1 MDYEKKINRLPFKVL
16 LYYLCIFFVPDAS
29 IVTLLARYKI
39 MTWIDMRTA
48 YSWSMPIIA
57 TLAVAV
63 FTILFYLLLCIKLSR
78 YDGSE
83 EQIDSCNKFVKKF
96 VMLTMIIG
104 SLNGPFV
111 ALLVTIAC
119 KVKNLKCMTGGVYLV
134 SIGSV
139 CLFALFFYICF
150 LQNLEKNLWQLPF
163 LKKYKSMSLP
173 LRSILVTFF
182 GCAGLLCLTIA
193 PLLSESLHNLK
204 MGQII
209 TEYIGPSA
217 IVASII
223 VILDSY
229 RQMYGTSNRVNQ
241 ISNFTNGITLKD
253 YSMEPLK
260 VQSRDEFGILI
271 NDLNS
276 FYATTASL
284 LGSIKTSTS
293 ASILTAENL
302 SANMT
307 ETTAAIEQIV
317 GNINSVKE
325 QVLNQAAG
333 VEESKST
340 VDTMVVNLDKLTQS
354 ISEQVA
360 SVSQSSA
367 AIEQMVANIRSVT
380 QVLEKNSVSVNKLG
394 VESETGRTKINET
407 VLLSNNVIDQSA
419 SLLEASTIV
428 QSIASQTNLLAM
440 NAAIEAAH
448 AGDAGK
454 GFAVVA
460 DEIRKLAEQSNTQG
474 KKISDQLGDLQT
486 QINEV
491 AKNTQDVQKQ
501 FEVIFELT
509 SIVKNQEEVIK
520 AAMEEQAGGTSQI
533 LEAMNEIKD
542 STELVKNKADEIKA
556 GGQQIG
562 DEMQILA
569 NVTTEI
575 NNAMSEMATGTSQ
588 ITKAI
593 EDVNSTSG
601 ENKEGL
607 EKVEQDVI
615 KFKL

>member
-1 MDYEKKINRLPFKVL
+1 MDYEKRINRLPFKVL
-16 LYYLCIFFVPDAS
+16 LYYLCMFFVPDAS
-29 IVTLLARYKI
+29 TVTLLARYKI
-39 MTWIDMRTA
+39 MTWRDMGTA

-63 FTILFYLLLCIKLSR
+63 FTIVFYLLLCIKLSR

-119 KVKNLKCMTGGVYLV
+119 KVKNIKCMTGGVYLV
-134 SIGSV
+134 STGSV

-217 IVASII
+217 IVASAI

>member
-1 MDYEKKINRLPFKVL
+1 M
-16 LYYLCIFFVPDAS
+16 FFIPDAS
-29 IVTLLARYKI
+29 TVTLLARYKI
-39 MTWIDMRTA
+39 MTWRDMGTA

-96 VMLTMIIG
+96 VMLTMIIA

-119 KVKNLKCMTGGVYLV
+119 KIKNIKCMTGGVYLV
-134 SIGSV
+134 STGSV

-217 IVASII
+217 IVASAI

-325 QVLNQAAG
+325 QVLNQSAG

>member
-1 MDYEKKINRLPFKVL
+1 MDNENKINALPFKVL
-16 LYYLCIFFVPDAS
+16 VYYLCLFFVPCAS
-29 IVTLLARYKI
+29 TVTLLARYKI
-39 MTWIDMRTA
+39 MTWEQMRVA
-48 YSWSMPIIA
+48 YFWSMPLIA
-57 TLAVAV
+57 TGAV
-63 FTILFYLLLCIKLSR
+63 FGFSILLYIILCIKLSKF
-78 YDGSE
+78 DGSE
-83 EQIDSCNKFVKKF
+83 EETVSCNKFIKRF
-96 VMLTMIIG
+96 IMIVMLLGT
-104 SLNGPFV
+104 LNGPFV
-111 ALLVTIAC
+111 AFLVTIAC
-119 KVKNLKCMTGGVYLV
+119 KVKNIKCMTGGVYLV
-134 SIGSV
+134 SCGSV

-150 LQNLEKNLWQLPF
+150 LQNLEKNLYNLPF
-163 LKKYKSMSLP
+163 LTEYKSMSLT
-173 LRSILVTFF
+173 LRSILVTAF
-182 GCAGLLCLTIA
+182 GCTGLLCVTIA
-193 PLLSESLHNLK
+193 PLLSESLHALK
-204 MGQII
+204 IGQIVS
-209 TEYIGPSA
+209 EYIIPSA
-217 IVASII
+217 VVGSFF
-223 VILDSY
+223 VVLDSY

-241 ISNFTNGITLKD
+241 ISKFTNGITMKD

-260 VQSRDEFGILI
+260 VLSRDEFGVLI

-276 FYATTASL
+276 FYKTTAGL
-284 LGSIKTSTS
+284 LGSIKSSTS

-340 VDTMVVNLDKLTQS
+340 VDTMVLNLDKLTQS
-354 ISEQVA
+354 ITEQVA
-360 SVSQSSA
+360 SVSESSA
-367 AIEQMVANIRSVT
+367 AIEEMVANIRSVT
-380 QVLEKNSVSVNKLG
+380 QVLEKNSISVNKLG
-394 VESETGRTKINET
+394 AESETGRAKINET
-407 VLLSNNVIDQSA
+407 VLLSNNVIEQSA

-491 AKNTQDVQKQ
+491 AKNTQDVQNQ

-509 SIVKNQEEVIK
+509 SVVKNQEEVIK

-542 STELVKNKADEIKA
+542 STVLVKNKADEIKA

-562 DEMQILA
+562 DEMSILA

-593 EDVNSTSG
+593 EDVNSSSG

-607 EKVEQDVI
+607 EKVEQDVT

>member
-16 LYYLCIFFVPDAS
+16 LYYLCMFFIPDAS
-29 IVTLLARYKI
+29 TVTLLARYKI
-39 MTWIDMRTA
+39 MTWRDMGTA

-96 VMLTMIIG
+96 VMLTMIIA

-119 KVKNLKCMTGGVYLV
+119 KIKNIKCMTGGVYLV
-134 SIGSV
+134 STGSV

-217 IVASII
+217 IVASAI

-325 QVLNQAAG
+325 QVLNQSAG

>member
-16 LYYLCIFFVPDAS
+16 LYYLCMFFVPDAS
-29 IVTLLARYKI
+29 TVTLLARYKI
-39 MTWIDMRTA
+39 MTLRDMGTA

-119 KVKNLKCMTGGVYLV
+119 KVKNIKCMTGGVYLV
-134 SIGSV
+134 STGSV

-217 IVASII
+217 IVASAI